1 MEVCWGSWGSVL
13 QRSRRKV
20 RRYAAVSLLAVAL
33 LLVPA
38 VLSHAWNRGGP
49 WHPGFRGHGVIV
61 VGPSFWWGPSYPY
74 WWDYPPPYYVYAPP
88 PVDVQEPPV
97 YVQPPAPPQAYWYYC
112 PSVRAYYPTAP
123 TCSEAWVKVPPR
135 PE

>member
-1 MEVCWGSWGSVL
+1 LPRGYAPRCEVE
-13 QRSRRKV
+13 V
-20 RRYAAVSLLAVAL
+20 RRVAAVFLFAVVL
-33 LLVPA
+33 LLVTTVP
-38 VLSHAWNRGGP
+38 SDAWGRGG
-49 WHPGFRGHGVIV
+49 HGFGRGHGVVV
-61 VGPSFWWGPSYPY
+61 VGPSFWWGPAYPY
-74 WWDYPPPYYVYAPP
+74 WWDYPSPYYVYAPP